1 MMLGFGAERGA
12 EVRSSE
18 LGAQMHEIIIVLGL
32 LAVVAALVPLA
43 DRLAIPY
50 PILLVLGGLLLGFIP
65 NHLLPDVTLEPD
77 LIFLLFL
84 PPLLYWEAVTTPWRE
99 FRANLR
105 PIGSLA
111 IGLVVVTTCGVAI
124 VAHALLG
131 FAWPV
136 SFVLGAV
143 VSSTDA
149 VAAGSIAAR
158 LGVPPRIVAILQGES
173 LINDATALVVY
184 GAAVTAVV
192 AGSFSL
198 PRAALQFVAVSVGG
212 VAAGLVV
219 GWIVIRLRPH
229 IADARVEGMV
239 ALLTPFAAYLP
250 ADLGG
255 ASGVLAAVAAG
266 LYVGRQSAVAISPAA
281 RLRADAIW
289 ELGTFLINGLIFI
302 LIGLQLHPIVIAL
315 SDRSLPA
322 LLWQAIVVSL
332 AVIALRIAWVYPAGA
347 LAHLEDRIARKEET
361 PLSHA
366 ELGIIGWAGMRGV
379 ISLATALAL
388 PEVTHRGPFP
398 ERDLI
403 LFLTFGVIVATLVG
417 QGLTLAPL
425 IRLLHV
431 TRDDALHREE
441 VHARRIAA
449 QAAMERLNALAR
461 RGDVPAEVID
471 DVRARYRRRAE
482 RLGSDGDA
490 GRSQTLRGVAR
501 DVLDAERR
509 AIIDLRDRNV
519 ISDAVLRR
527 IQHELDLEHVRL
539 EAGMQQDE

>member
-1 MMLGFGAERGA
+1 
-12 EVRSSE
+12 
-18 LGAQMHEIIIVLGL
+18 MHEIIIVLGL
-32 LAVVAALVPLA
+32 LAAVAALVPLA
-43 DRLAIPY
+43 NRLAIPY
-50 PILLVLGGLLLGFIP
+50 PILLVLGGLMLGFIP
-65 NHLLPDVTLEPD
+65 NRVLPDVTLEPD

-198 PRAALQFVAVSVGG
+198 PRAALQVIAVSVGG

-219 GWIVIRLRPH
+219 GWVVIRLRRH
-229 IADARVEGMV
+229 ITDARVEGMV

-250 ADLGG
+250 ADLCG
-255 ASGVLAAVAAG
+255 ASGVLAAVTAG
-266 LYVGRQSAVAISPAA
+266 LYVGRQSAVAISPGA

-289 ELGTFLINGLIFI
+289 DLGTFLINGLIFI
-302 LIGLQLHPIVIAL
+302 LIGLQLHPIVVAIA
-315 SDRSLPA
+315 DHSLPT

-332 AVIALRIAWVYPAGA
+332 VVIAVRIAWVYPAGA
-347 LAHLEDRIARKEET
+347 LARLEDRIARKDGQ
-361 PLSHA
+361 PLSRA
-366 ELGIIGWAGMRGV
+366 ELGVIGWAGMRGV

-431 TRDDALHREE
+431 TRDDAPHREE
-441 VHARRIAA
+441 A
-449 QAAMERLNALAR
+449 QARLVAAHAAIAQLDLLASQ
-461 RGDVPAEVID
+461 GDLPTEMID
-471 DVRARYRRRAE
+471 DLQARYRRRAE
-482 RLGSDGDA
+482 RLGGDRDT
-490 GRSQTLRGVAR
+490 GGSQTLREVMR

-509 AIIDLRDRNV
+509 AIIDLRDRNI

-527 IQHELDLEHVRL
+527 IQHELDLEQVRL
-539 EAGMQQDE
+539 EAGMQRDE

>member
-1 MMLGFGAERGA
+1 
-12 EVRSSE
+12 
-18 LGAQMHEIIIVLGL
+18 MHEIIVVLGL
-32 LAVVAALVPLA
+32 LAAVAALIPLA
-43 DRLAIPY
+43 NRLAIPY
-50 PILLVLGGLLLGFIP
+50 PILLVFGGLVLGFIP
-65 NHLLPDVTLEPD
+65 NRVLPDVTLEPD
-77 LIFLLFL
+77 LVFLLFL
-84 PPLLYWEAVTTPWRE
+84 PPLLYWDAVTTPWRE

-111 IGLVVVTTCGVAI
+111 IGLVIVTTCGVAL
-124 VAHALLG
+124 VAHLLLG
-131 FAWPV
+131 FTWPL
-136 SFVLGAV
+136 SFLLGAV

-149 VAAGSIAAR
+149 VATGSIASR

-173 LINDATALVVY
+173 LVNDATALVVY

-219 GWIVIRLRPH
+219 GWVVIRLRRH
-229 IADARVEGMV
+229 ITDVRVEGMV

-250 ADLGG
+250 ADLCG

-302 LIGLQLHPIVIAL
+302 LIGLQLHPIFIAL
-315 SDRSLPA
+315 SGHSLST
-322 LLWQAIVVSL
+322 LLWESVVISLVVIVV
-332 AVIALRIAWVYPAGA
+332 RIAWVYPAGA
-347 LAHLEDRIARKEET
+347 LAHLEDRIVRRDAL
-361 PLSHA
+361 PLSPA
-366 ELGIIGWAGMRGV
+366 ELGVIGWAGMRGV

-388 PEVTHRGPFP
+388 PEVTDHGAFP
-398 ERDLI
+398 ERDRI

-431 TRDDALHREE
+431 TGDDVPHQEE
-441 VHARRIAA
+441 AHARRIAA
-449 QAAMERLNALAR
+449 QAAIEQLDALAD
-461 RGDVPAEVID
+461 RGDVPGEILD
-471 DVRARYRRRAE
+471 DLRVRYTRRATRLGLTGDEGEIQTRQRIVRA
-482 RLGSDGDA
+482 
-490 GRSQTLRGVAR
+490 
-501 DVLDAERR
+501 VLDAERR
-509 AIIDLRDRNV
+509 AIIDLRDRNI
-519 ISDAVLRR
+519 ISDTVLRR
-527 IQHELDLEHVRL
+527 IQHELDLEQVRL
-539 EAGMQQDE
+539 EAGMQQEE